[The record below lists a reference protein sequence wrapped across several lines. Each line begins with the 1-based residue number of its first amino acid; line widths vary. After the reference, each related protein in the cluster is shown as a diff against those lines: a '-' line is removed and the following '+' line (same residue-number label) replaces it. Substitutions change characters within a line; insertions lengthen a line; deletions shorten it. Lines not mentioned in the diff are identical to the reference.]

1 MRNFFRKLHLWLSVP
16 FGIVITIT
24 CFTGA
29 LLVFETEITDL
40 CYRPLTSVE
49 PVGNPI
55 PVDMLVEK
63 VEPLL
68 EDGVEVTGVV
78 IPSDP
83 TMAYKVN
90 ISKPSR
96 SALYVDQYTG
106 EVKGR
111 YGRLSFFD
119 VTRRLHR
126 WLMDTRPKDGGVYWG
141 KTIVGVSTLA
151 FVVILLSGLV
161 IWWPLNRKMF
171 NNRVRVVLNKGRN
184 RFLHDIHVAGG
195 FYVLLLLL
203 AMTLTGL
210 TWSFEWYKE
219 GFYSVLG
226 VEMAQ
231 DTDKETALK
240 DGREKKHVVDVAPI
254 AVDSITVENYG
265 EATLL
270 ADAVSS
276 ATVKTDAVTSAT
288 LQMDVVSS
296 ATTKADAV
304 SSATVKTDALSSATI
319 KAEAVTSATLQA
331 DVMTGATMLA
341 GNVEPQY
348 VWQAALDAV
357 AEMNPD
363 YETITISDGMVTVAQ
378 KGFGNKRAYDKF
390 VFNEDT
396 GEIVSEELY
405 GDSPYSSK
413 VAGWVRTVHVGSW
426 GGVVSKVLYFLA
438 ALLGSILPITGYYFW
453 IRRLYVKHKKGTKE

>member
-1 MRNFFRKLHLWLSVP
+1 MRNFFRKLHLWISVP

-29 LLVFETEITDL
+29 LLVFETEVTDL
-40 CYRPLTSVE
+40 CYRSMIKVE
-49 PVGNPI
+49 PAGNPI
-55 PVDMLVEK
+55 PVDQLVDK
-63 VEPLL
+63 VESLL
-68 EDGVEVTGVV
+68 EDGVEVTGVAV
-78 IPSDP
+78 SSSP
-83 TMAYKVN
+83 TVAYKVN

-96 SALYVDQYTG
+96 SALFVDQYTG

-111 YGRLSFFD
+111 YGRLPFFD

-126 WLMDTRPKDGGVYWG
+126 WLMDRRPKDGGVYWG
-141 KTIVGVSTLA
+141 KVIVGVSTLA

-171 NNRVRVVLNKGRN
+171 RNRMQIVVCKGRN
-184 RFLHDIHVAGG
+184 RFLHDVHVAGG
-195 FYVLLLLL
+195 FYVLMLLL

-231 DTDKETALK
+231 DADEEIALK
-240 DGREKKHVVDVAPI
+240 ESVAKKHGAPI
-254 AVDSITVENYG
+254 AVDSISVVNYG

-276 ATVKTDAVTSAT
+276 ATVKTDAISSAT
-288 LQMDVVSS
+288 VKTDAVSS
-296 ATTKADAV
+296 ATTKAD
-304 SSATVKTDALSSATI
+304 
-319 KAEAVTSATLQA
+319 AVTSATLQA

-357 AEMNPD
+357 AEMTPD

-396 GEIVSEELY
+396 GEVVSEELY
-405 GDSPYSSK
+405 ADSQYSSK

-438 ALLGSILPITGYYFW
+438 ALLGATLAPTGYYFW
-453 IRRLYVKHKKGTKE
+453 IRRLYLKRRK

>member
-1 MRNFFRKLHLWLSVP
+1 MRNFFRKLHLWVSVP
-16 FGIVITIT
+16 FGTVITIT

-49 PVGNPI
+49 PVGAPI

-68 EDGVEVTGVV
+68 EDGAEVTGVV
-78 IPSDP
+78 VSSVP
-83 TMAYKVN
+83 TVAYKVN

-96 SALYVDQYTG
+96 SALFVDQYTG

-111 YGRLSFFD
+111 YGRLPFFD

-141 KTIVGVSTLA
+141 KVIVGVSTLA

-171 NNRVRVVLNKGRN
+171 RNRMQIVVCKGRN
-184 RFLHDIHVAGG
+184 RFLHDVHVAGG
-195 FYVLLLLL
+195 FYVLMLLL

-231 DTDKETALK
+231 DADEEIALK
-240 DGREKKHVVDVAPI
+240 ESVAKKHGAPI
-254 AVDSITVENYG
+254 AVDSISVVNYG

-276 ATVKTDAVTSAT
+276 ATVKTDAI
-288 LQMDVVSS
+288 SS
-296 ATTKADAV
+296 ATVKTDAV
-304 SSATVKTDALSSATI
+304 SSATVKTDAVSSATS
-319 KAEAVTSATLQA
+319 KADAVTSATLQA

-357 AEMNPD
+357 AEMNLD

-405 GDSPYSSK
+405 ADSPYSSK

-438 ALLGSILPITGYYFW
+438 ALLGATLAPTGYYFW
-453 IRRLYVKHKKGTKE
+453 IRRLYLKRRK

>member
-1 MRNFFRKLHLWLSVP
+1 MRNFFRKLHLWVSVP
-16 FGIVITIT
+16 FGTVITIT

-40 CYRPLTSVE
+40 CYRPLISVE
-49 PVGNPI
+49 PVGAPI

-68 EDGVEVTGVV
+68 EDGAEVTGVV
-78 IPSDP
+78 VSSVP
-83 TMAYKVN
+83 TVAYKVN
-90 ISKPSR
+90 ISKPAR
-96 SALYVDQYTG
+96 SALFVDQYTG

-111 YGRLSFFD
+111 YGRLPFFD

-141 KTIVGVSTLA
+141 KVIVGVSTLA

-171 NNRVRVVLNKGRN
+171 RNRMQIVVCKGWN
-184 RFLHDIHVAGG
+184 RFLHDVHVAGG
-195 FYVLLLLL
+195 FYVLMLLL

-231 DTDKETALK
+231 DADEEIALK
-240 DGREKKHVVDVAPI
+240 ESVAKKHGAPI
-254 AVDSITVENYG
+254 AVDSISVVNYG

-276 ATVKTDAVTSAT
+276 ATVKTDAISSAT
-288 LQMDVVSS
+288 VKTDAVSS

-304 SSATVKTDALSSATI
+304 
-319 KAEAVTSATLQA
+319 TSATLQA
-331 DVMTGATMLA
+331 DAMTAATPLA

-357 AEMNPD
+357 AEMTPD

-396 GEIVSEELY
+396 GEIVSEKLY

-438 ALLGSILPITGYYFW
+438 ALLGAMLAPTGYYFW
-453 IRRLYVKHKKGTKE
+453 IRRLYLKRRK

>member
-1 MRNFFRKLHLWLSVP
+1 MRNFFRKLHLWVSVP
-16 FGIVITIT
+16 FGTVITIT

-49 PVGNPI
+49 PVGAPI

-68 EDGVEVTGVV
+68 EDGAEVTGVV
-78 IPSDP
+78 VSSVP
-83 TMAYKVN
+83 TVAYKVN

-96 SALYVDQYTG
+96 SALFVDQYTG

-111 YGRLSFFD
+111 YERLPFFD

-171 NNRVRVVLNKGRN
+171 RNRMQIVVCKGWN
-184 RFLHDIHVAGG
+184 RFLHDVHVTGG
-195 FYVLLLLL
+195 FYVLMLLL

-210 TWSFEWYKE
+210 TWSFEWYKD
-219 GFYSVLG
+219 GFYTMLG
-226 VEMAQ
+226 VETSLNAVK
-231 DTDKETALK
+231 DAALK
-240 DGREKKHVVDVAPI
+240 EDATKKHAADVAPI
-254 AVDSITVENYG
+254 AVDSISVVNYG

-276 ATVKTDAVTSAT
+276 ATVKTDAISSAT
-288 LQMDVVSS
+288 VKTDAVSS
-296 ATTKADAV
+296 ATTKAD
-304 SSATVKTDALSSATI
+304 
-319 KAEAVTSATLQA
+319 AVTSATLQA

-357 AEMNPD
+357 AEMTPD

-438 ALLGSILPITGYYFW
+438 ALLGATLAPTGYYFW
-453 IRRLYVKHKKGTKE
+453 IRRLYLKRRK

>member
-1 MRNFFRKLHLWLSVP
+1 MRNFFRKLHLWVSVP

-40 CYRPLTSVE
+40 CYRPMMKVE
-49 PVGNPI
+49 PVGKPI
-55 PVDMLVEK
+55 PVDRLVAK
-63 VEPLL
+63 VESSL
-68 EDGVEVTGVV
+68 EDGAEVTGVV
-78 IPSDP
+78 VSSTPAF
-83 TMAYKVN
+83 AYKVN
-90 ISKPSR
+90 ISKPAR

-111 YGRLSFFD
+111 YGRLPFFD

-161 IWWPLNRKMF
+161 VWWPLNRKMF

-276 ATVKTDAVTSAT
+276 ATAKADAVTSAT
-288 LQMDVVSS
+288 LHS
-296 ATTKADAV
+296 DAM
-304 SSATVKTDALSSATI
+304 S
-319 KAEAVTSATLQA
+319 
-331 DVMTGATMLA
+331 GATPHA
-341 GNVEPQY
+341 GNLEPQY
-348 VWQAALDAV
+348 AWQAALDAV
-357 AEMNPD
+357 VAKNLD
-363 YETITISDGMVTVAQ
+363 YETMTISEGLVTVAQ

-390 VFNEDT
+390 VFNEES

-405 GDSPYSSK
+405 ADSPYSSK

-438 ALLGSILPITGYYFW
+438 ALLASALAPTGYYFW
-453 IRRLYVKHKKGTKE
+453 IRRLYLKRRK